1 MRRWKAVLALCLS
14 FVCMGVL
21 LSGCGPSSYTPDQ
34 KSQAV
39 SSTALGKDGVLR
51 VGVNANSAPLA
62 GQSSGSSRIV
72 GIDVD
77 VAAYIADEL
86 GVKLE
91 LVDVG
96 SDPEGALKDGKVDV
110 VMGVDSS
117 DSDASYWRSDS
128 YLQTGVALFAPSST
142 TSVPTTSSNTQ
153 IAAQASSKSAWRVSN
168 LFGDGSLVS
177 ETDLKSAFSALSSG
191 SAQYVAADA
200 VIGEYVAHTNGYDAT
215 IVALLQD
222 PSGYCV
228 GVSTS
233 NTELQ
238 SAVSTVV
245 KKLASGGV
253 GDIIEAKWLGSAL
266 NLNNVT
272 VVKGAATTGSA
283 STTAGTTSTTGT
295 AGSASATGSA
305 TSTGTTGT
313 TTATGAT
320 GSTGA
325 TSTTAATGTTN

>member
-1 MRRWKAVLALCLS
+1 
-14 FVCMGVL
+14 
-21 LSGCGPSSYTPDQ
+21 
-34 KSQAV
+34 
-39 SSTALGKDGVLR
+39 
-51 VGVNANSAPLA
+51 
-62 GQSSGSSRIV
+62 
-72 GIDVD
+72 
-77 VAAYIADEL
+77 
-86 GVKLE
+86 
-91 LVDVG
+91 
-96 SDPEGALKDGKVDV
+96 
-110 VMGVDSS
+110 
-117 DSDASYWRSDS
+117 
-128 YLQTGVALFAPSST
+128 
-142 TSVPTTSSNTQ
+142 
-153 IAAQASSKSAWRVSN
+153 
-168 LFGDGSLVS
+168 
-177 ETDLKSAFSALSSG
+177 
-191 SAQYVAADA
+191 VAADA